1 MLRKIIAACAVASA
15 VMASQAWAQTYPT
28 QPVRLIVTFA
38 PGGGSDLLGRLTAE
52 LLGSRLGQPVIV
64 ENKPGA
70 GATLGADIVAKAKP
84 DGYTLLW
91 AALDSVSIAPAVK
104 VTTPYKVPD
113 DFTFVAQVTGFAYII
128 VVNPKLPI
136 KDLKELIAYGKA
148 NPGKLRY
155 GSSGTGGGAHLAPA
169 LFAKEAGIEM
179 THVPYGGSGP
189 ATTAAMGGHV
199 DIVFVAPQVKGH
211 TDSGTLRAISQTGAK
226 RDPGFTD
233 IPTLAEAGFPNLVVA
248 ITWGVMAPAG
258 TPEPVLAKLRDATA
272 DMMKDPATAE
282 RLRKLGFE
290 PAYLPHDQYK
300 AYVIKDLEQGRGV
313 AKSANIAID

>member
-1 MLRKIIAACAVASA
+1 MLRTIIAASAVALA
-15 VMASQAWAQTYPT
+15 LMASPASSQTYPS
-28 QPVRLIVTFA
+28 QPIRMIVTFA

-52 LLGSRLGQPVIV
+52 LLGPRLGQPVII

-91 AALDSVSIAPAVK
+91 AALDSVSIAPSVK
-104 VTTPYKVPD
+104 ASTPYRVPD
-113 DFTFVAQVTGFAYII
+113 DFTFVAQITGFAYII

-136 KDLKELIAYGKA
+136 NNLKELIDYGKT

-179 THVPYGGSGP
+179 THVPFGGSGP

-211 TDSGTLRAISQTGAK
+211 TDSGALRAVAQTGAT
-226 RDPGFTD
+226 RDPNFTNV
-233 IPTLAEAGFPNLVVA
+233 PTLTESAFPNLAIA
-248 ITWGVMAPAG
+248 ITWGIMAPAG
-258 TPEPVLAKLRDATA
+258 TPEPILDKLRTA
-272 DMMKDPATAE
+272 AAEMMKDPVTAE

-290 PAYLPHDQYK
+290 PLYLPHDQYK
-300 AYVIKDLEQGRGV
+300 AFVIKDLEQWRGV